1 MEARQT
7 LATEYDILSKAGRLR
22 LSTVPQHIV
31 ENLNPK
37 FAIRPYQQE
46 ALLRWFDYYESTQP
60 SSQPLQ
66 LLFNM
71 ATGSGKTLIMAAL
84 IVDLYRKGYRNFI
97 FFVDKNNIVEKT
109 KDNFLNVGSSKYLF
123 NERLVIDGQPVT
135 VTQTENFEGVS
146 DKDINILFTTTAG
159 LHSKLNNPAE
169 NSVTY
174 EELAQGKLVLIS
186 DEAHHI
192 NAETKSSHTKTEQEQ
207 IRSWEYTVRTL
218 VEGHAENVLLEFTAT
233 IDMTHPAIFEKYK
246 DRILYQYDL
255 RAFRQDGYSKDV
267 LIYDVDAVPM
277 NRALQAMVISQYR
290 KKVALAGGVFLKPV
304 VLFKSKT
311 INDNKDF
318 YEAFIERVSNLSAND
333 IEPFAGRSEGIL
345 RRAFDYFAKHD
356 ISVDG
361 LVAELKNDFR
371 KDRLVLVDSNNIEP
385 EAQVLLNRLEEAE
398 NEIRAVF
405 AVDMLNEGWDVLNLF
420 DIVRLYDGR
429 DARSGRPGKTTI
441 AEAQLIGRGA
451 RYYPFG
457 DDEDRQKRKFDQ
469 DITNDLRSIEQLHYH
484 SSHDPKYIQEISQ
497 ALRES
502 GIMPEEATELEM
514 VLKDSFKQ
522 TKLWRDG
529 FIWVNRRV
537 KSENLDITSLE
548 DKGLQTTYAAEL
560 PTGHSREINP
570 FLQVSDNQ
578 KSEMVKR
585 TTKRVKLYDFGTNVI
600 RKALDKDP
608 FFTFANLKEH
618 FGNLASISEF
628 LTSQQYLGDVYIELT
643 ADTEDMTELA
653 VSQRLYVLGKV
664 LHQIKTFVSEDDVR
678 WVGTTAFEPLPVRET
693 VKERV
698 RLKIATSDS
707 SDREYGRSTYQ
718 SERYRLDLHNLSWYV
733 YSDNFGTSEEKSL
746 VKTIDTLMHELETK
760 WDDIHLVRNEKLIK
774 IYAFEDGRAFE
785 PDFLLFANDKAK
797 GNVSWQIFIE
807 PKGGWAME
815 SGKSDFSNSGE
826 KWKQDFLLQIKDKFK
841 TATLLDN
848 DDYRVVGLPFYN
860 ELNTKDAFI
869 EEMLS
874 LKS

>member
-1 MEARQT
+1 METRQT
-7 LATEYDILSKAGRLR
+7 LSTEYDILSKAGRLR
-22 LSTVPQHIV
+22 LSAVPQHIT

-37 FAIRPYQQE
+37 FTIRPYQQE

-123 NERLVIDGQPVT
+123 NERLVIDGQPIT
-135 VTQTENFEGVS
+135 VTQVENFEGAS

-218 VEGHAENVLLEFTAT
+218 VDGHAENVLLEFTAT
-233 IDMTHPAIFEKYK
+233 IDTSHPAIFEKYK

-255 RAFRQDGYSKDV
+255 KAFRQDGYSKDV
-267 LIYDVDAVPM
+267 LIYDVDAEPM

-290 KKVALAGGVFLKPV
+290 KKVALASGVFLKPV
-304 VLFKSKT
+304 VLFKSRT
-311 INDNKDF
+311 IGDNQDF
-318 YEAFIERVSNLSAND
+318 YEAFAERVNNLSVND

-345 RRAFDYFAKHD
+345 HRAFDYFAKHD

-361 LVAELKNDFR
+361 LVSELKNDFH

-385 EAQVLLNRLEEAE
+385 EVQVLLNRLEEPE

-420 DIVRLYDGR
+420 DIVRLYDTR
-429 DARSGRPGKTTI
+429 DAQSGRPGKTTI

-457 DDEDRQKRKFDQ
+457 EEDNRDKRKFDL
-469 DITNDLRSIEQLHYH
+469 DIDNDLRAIEQLHYH
-484 SSHDPKYIQEISQ
+484 SAHNPKYIQEISQ

-502 GIMPEEATELEM
+502 GIMPEEAQELEM
-514 VLKDSFKQ
+514 ILKDSFKQ

-537 KSENLDITSLE
+537 KNENLDITSLE
-548 DKGLQTTYAAEL
+548 DKGLQTSYTAEL
-560 PTGHSREINP
+560 PTGHSKEINP
-570 FLQVSDNQ
+570 FLQATDIQ
-578 KSEMVKR
+578 KTEPVKR
-585 TTKRVKLYDFGTNVI
+585 TTKRVKLSDFGTQVI
-600 RKALDKDP
+600 RKSLDKDP

-618 FGNLASISEF
+618 FGNLISIREFITSE
-628 LTSQQYLGDVYIELT
+628 QYLGGVYIELT

-718 SERYRLDLHNLSWYV
+718 SDRYRLDLHNLAWYV

-746 VKTIDTLMHELETK
+746 VKTLDTLMHELEAK
-760 WDDIHLVRNEKLIK
+760 WDDIHLVRNEKFVK
-774 IYAFEDGRAFE
+774 IYAFEDGAAFE
-785 PDFLLFANDKAK
+785 PDYILFANDKAR
-797 GNVSWQIFIE
+797 GNVSWQVFIE
-807 PKGGWAME
+807 PKGSQFLDE
-815 SGKSDFSNSGE
+815 TKTSFDRGKEG
-826 KWKQDFLLQIKDKFK
+826 WKQRFLLGIKEKFK
-841 TATLLDN
+841 TATLLEDDN
-848 DDYRVVGLPFYN
+848 YRVVGLPFYN
-860 ELNTKDAFI
+860 EQHTKDQFI
-869 EEMLS
+869 EELIA
-874 LKS
+874 LE